1 MLTRRLPGHVRAR
14 HGVERQGDDI
24 RRGLPWT
31 PGEAAL
37 QEVRSAGGDEAAD
50 VRYWCEGTVAGGPR
64 QPPPGQGGTHSRL
77 ASRESLSITQSVS
90 LSSSFP
96 FVRGEVLPATSSPS
110 HLIVFSTLLCLLS
123 SSSSLLPLFLPP
135 SVNLFRINDIHTIH
149 QNTLII

>member
-50 VRYWCEGTVAGGPR
+50 VRHRGEGTVACGPR
-64 QPPPGQGGTHSRL
+64 QPPPGEGGTHGRL
-77 ASRESLSITQSVS
+77 ASRESLSLNQS

-96 FVRGEVLPATSSPS
+96 FVRGVVLPATSSPS
-110 HLIVFSTLLCLLS
+110 HPIVFSTLLCLLS
-123 SSSSLLPLFLPP
+123 SSSSLP
-135 SVNLFRINDIHTIH
+135 SYIY
-149 QNTLII
+149 